1 MNARGAVEKRP
12 TMNGTKSDDTR
23 TFRGRT
29 LEEVLP
35 QIKAELGGDAEIVR
49 QREGLMGGVGGFF
62 QRPCIE
68 VEARPGDPLPPTRP
82 ARRFDAYDDDPAM
95 PEPLPPYEEPEA
107 EAPPQFEPDPMP
119 AADDPTAE
127 GLSAPG
133 IQEILRQAAPF
144 ADHLNA
150 AAREFEPQPSPGR
163 EPLPALR
170 TTAASPGSRTQI
182 GDAIAQTLVEA
193 GIDAGRASEIVAET
207 VSHVLPFGS
216 PSRGRK
222 LVREALARRVPV
234 AAPPAFGGRSLA
246 FVGPGGAGKT
256 LCTARLAVAYARG
269 SDLPVVCVALRP
281 ADGGTELRSVLE
293 PLGVG
298 VTPVASAE
306 QARAHVAGALGHAL
320 VVVDTPAV
328 SPGSIAEVG
337 RLASELE
344 TLGVSEVHLTLPATY
359 SAAAAAELAERLS
372 PLRPTHLALTHM
384 DETTRVGGLVDFVIY
399 AGRPLSYVSE
409 GTDVPGGLMPADAI
423 EIAARVLP

>member
-1 MNARGAVEKRP
+1 
-12 TMNGTKSDDTR
+12 
-23 TFRGRT
+23 
-29 LEEVLP
+29 
-35 QIKAELGGDAEIVR
+35 VR

-68 VEARPGDPLPPTRP
+68 VEVRPGDPLPPERP
-82 ARRFDAYDDDPAM
+82 ARRFDAYDDDPAA

-107 EAPPQFEPDPMP
+107 QTPPQFEPDPMP
-119 AADDPTAE
+119 PPDEPTAE

-150 AAREFEPQPSPGR
+150 AAREFEPMRSP
-163 EPLPALR
+163 EPEAQPLPQP
-170 TTAASPGSRTQI
+170 AAAGPGGGTQI

-193 GIDAGRASEIVAET
+193 GIDAGRAGEIVAET

-234 AAPPAFGGRSLA
+234 AAPPAVGGRSLA

-256 LCTARLAVAYARG
+256 LCTARLAIAYARG
-269 SDLPVVCVALRP
+269 SDLPVVCIALRP
-281 ADGGTELRSVLE
+281 PDGGNELGSMLE

-298 VTPVASAE
+298 VTAVASAE

-337 RLASELE
+337 RLGAELE
-344 TLGVSEVHLTLPATY
+344 TLGVTEVHLTLPATY
-359 SAAAAAELAERLS
+359 SGAAAAELTERLS
-372 PLRPTHLALTHM
+372 PLGPTHVALTHM
-384 DETTRVGGLVDFVIY
+384 DETTRIGGLVDFVIY

-409 GTDVPGGLMPADAI
+409 GTDVPGGLMPAEAI